1 MLFDNRVDRVWDG
14 LNINQSYS
22 FVEKGIRT
30 LTLTLT
36 KTQQSE
42 TVPQQRQDHES
53 AAEALFIKA
62 RHCAED
68 GRINEAGSF
77 ILQAL
82 VHERRAGSLGPQI
95 LQLIKPRS

>member
-1 MLFDNRVDRVWDG
+1 M
-14 LNINQSYS
+14 
-22 FVEKGIRT
+22 

-36 KTQQSE
+36 KTRQSE
-42 TVPQQRQDHES
+42 TAAQQRQDHES
-53 AAEALFIKA
+53 AAQALFIEA

-68 GRINEAGSF
+68 GRINEAGSL

-82 VHERRAGSLGPQI
+82 VHERRAGSAGPQV